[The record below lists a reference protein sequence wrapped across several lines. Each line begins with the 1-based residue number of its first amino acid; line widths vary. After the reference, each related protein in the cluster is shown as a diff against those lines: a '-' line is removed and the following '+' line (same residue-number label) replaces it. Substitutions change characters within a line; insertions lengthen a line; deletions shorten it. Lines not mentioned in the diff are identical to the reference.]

1 MLHSECQI
9 KKNRNKIHY
18 SIFKYSNCPHFML
31 LNIYLD
37 KMIPPCYYVSDGRE
51 AEILM
56 MEVIKFH
63 KT

>member
-1 MLHSECQI
+1 
-9 KKNRNKIHY
+9 
-18 SIFKYSNCPHFML
+18 ML

-37 KMIPPCYYVSDGRE
+37 KMIPCYYVSDGRE